1 MAPPSAEDMG
11 FCSSEDYY
19 DNGIHSPTDSSEDSV
34 EVKVSTISLKNP
46 RKRFDTS
53 SFTGPLKKRMCLK
66 VKAEINESHPFRPWS
81 PNPTREDK
89 MEVIFNSDIDC
100 VSTVSDIQVKTE
112 EVSVPSPE
120 LVCQTKQEPTFT
132 YFRPPS
138 PINFYPQTEP
148 VPLIKKVQ
156 KNEQINV
163 KTESDTSFQDV
174 RVPIHPQ
181 IQSLSTTETER
192 MILKTTELF
201 PALQNAPSTSSNAS
215 SAVPNVKKTLESQ
228 QRREQRN
235 YKNMTRERRIEAN
248 ARERTRVHTISA
260 AFDTL
265 RKSIPSYSHNQKLSK
280 LSVLRIACSY
290 IMTLS
295 SIVNSDTQESEDP
308 STAECVDLVSRT
320 IQREGKLR
328 KKKDD
333 ND

>member
-1 MAPPSAEDMG
+1 MALPGTVDMG
-11 FCSSEDYY
+11 FCSSEDYLE
-19 DNGIHSPTDSSEDSV
+19 NEIHSPTDSSEDSV
-34 EVKVSTISLKNP
+34 EVKISPISLISK
-46 RKRFDTS
+46 RKRVGCRNTPDVFS
-53 SFTGPLKKRMCLK
+53 GPLKKRMCLK

-81 PNPTREDK
+81 PNPA
-89 MEVIFNSDIDC
+89 
-100 VSTVSDIQVKTE
+100 KTASKIKE
-112 EVSVPSPE
+112 ELPPDSPPKP
-120 LVCQTKQEPTFT
+120 LGQPKQEPHFAP

-138 PINFYPQTEP
+138 PIKFYQQTEP
-148 VPLIKKVQ
+148 VSLVKKRETVDEIKI
-156 KNEQINV
+156 EEDV
-163 KTESDTSFQDV
+163 KCPEL

-181 IQSLSTTETER
+181 IQSLSTAETER
-192 MILKTTELF
+192 MILKTNEVF
-201 PALQNAPSTSSNAS
+201 PSLQANSVPTPSSST
-215 SAVPNVKKTLESQ
+215 KKLSDC

-265 RKSIPSYSHNQKLSK
+265 RRSIPSYSHNQKLSK

-295 SIVNSDTQESEDP
+295 SIVGEDDSGTP
-308 STAECVDLVSRT
+308 STSECVDIVSRT